1 LSSANRRLTPS
12 SYFDRARTTA
22 QSAEKL
28 GEVDEC
34 AGTDPLSVLTG
45 LEEPGD
51 PPHGE
56 LEPSLGAPRRGLL
69 GHARADRLAPSGHGD
84 RAWKVPLREVK
95 RRQEQRSGF
104 VEAEQAAGQR
114 GERGGR
120 VTWRTRANRLRGRGS
135 MTRRGGPSGGKL
147 VAGERSERRLAAAAA
162 ARGEEGPRPSAIADG
177 RPTGAAMNTNQ
188 ERRIRLD
195 IVYYT
200 KFNVNYKTVIK
211 YNY

>member
-1 LSSANRRLTPS
+1 
-12 SYFDRARTTA
+12 
-22 QSAEKL
+22 
-28 GEVDEC
+28 
-34 AGTDPLSVLTG
+34 
-45 LEEPGD
+45 
-51 PPHGE
+51 
-56 LEPSLGAPRRGLL
+56 
-69 GHARADRLAPSGHGD
+69 
-84 RAWKVPLREVK
+84 
-95 RRQEQRSGF
+95 
-104 VEAEQAAGQR
+104 
-114 GERGGR
+114 
-120 VTWRTRANRLRGRGS
+120 

-177 RPTGAAMNTNQ
+177 RSTGAAMNTNQ